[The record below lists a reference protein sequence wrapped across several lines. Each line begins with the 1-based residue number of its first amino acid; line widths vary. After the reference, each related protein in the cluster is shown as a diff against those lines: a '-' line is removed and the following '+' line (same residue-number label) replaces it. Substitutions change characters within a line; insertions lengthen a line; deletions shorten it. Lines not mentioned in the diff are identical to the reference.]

1 MHARITSYEV
11 QPGRLDERIRHSRE
25 VVEPLNRAQ
34 PGYLGRLVLVN
45 RQTARTMVIALWED
59 EANRRQAD
67 ADPSRETQLGR
78 HHFAA
83 GEVVLEDFEVAIDE
97 LPRP

>member
-1 MHARITSYEV
+1 MHARITSYDI

-25 VVEPLNRAQ
+25 VVQPLNRAP

-45 RQTARTMVIALWED
+45 PQTSRTMVIALWED
-59 EANRRQAD
+59 EADRQRAD
-67 ADPSRETQLGR
+67 ADPGRETQLGR
-78 HHFAA
+78 HLFAA
-83 GEVVLEDFEVAIDE
+83 GVGVLEDFEVASDE

>member
-45 RQTARTMVIALWED
+45 RQTSRTMVIAL
-59 EANRRQAD
+59 
-67 ADPSRETQLGR
+67 
-78 HHFAA
+78 
-83 GEVVLEDFEVAIDE
+83 
-97 LPRP
+97 